1 MSAVRSALGAPPT
14 VAVSL
19 CCIPDVSRLPHKVLD
34 LPSSVHQWTGQSPPP
49 PPGLHSSL
57 QSPRKGLWSRVGRL
71 SGWLSLHLLS
81 WLWALKLPRLRPAV
95 LTFLSISGTQLSLAP
110 SRDLLLE
117 EKPN

>member
-49 PPGLHSSL
+49 PQGYTLP
-57 QSPRKGLWSRVGRL
+57 SRVRGRDFDL
-71 SGWLSLHLLS
+71 E
-81 WLWALKLPRLRPAV
+81 
-95 LTFLSISGTQLSLAP
+95 LAD
-110 SRDLLLE
+110 SQDG
-117 EKPN
+117 